1 MAIGKKTADLGMT
14 SYDKLFLEEQE
25 TEQREN
31 IQQILLEELHPF
43 KNHPFRVL
51 DDEKMAETVDSV
63 REFGVLVPA
72 IARPRPEGGYE
83 LIAGHRRHRASVL
96 AGKETMPVIIR
107 DMDDDAATII
117 MVDSNLQRET
127 LLFSEKAWA
136 YRMKLEAMK
145 RQAGRPSS
153 KNYSQVGN
161 NFGSKTSSDALAKQ
175 VGESKNTI
183 FRYIRLTY
191 LVEPLLNL
199 VDEKRLSFN
208 PGVELSYI
216 SEKGQEMICDKLTYE
231 DSFPSIAQAKQL
243 RQLGEDDKLSEKS
256 IMAVMRGEG
265 IERFYPAPVK
275 EEPTPPPAEPEEPKG
290 PEQPEPA
297 VSQQVPELVQPENVV
312 EFPQAPTQ
320 EKLEPG
326 GPAQPEEPAP
336 EIPQPKQEPPTEQME
351 TATPDPAQPSEVPQ
365 IPPEVVAQAVQQAQQ
380 QMTPPPSPPQPAE
393 DEISINITMKKSKF
407 QKYFPKDYTP
417 AQMEQVIIKLLEDW
431 YRKRQIQKG
440 MAR

>member
-1 MAIGKKTADLGMT
+1 MAIGKKTADLGLT
-14 SYDKLFLEEQE
+14 SYDKLFMEEQE
-25 TEQREN
+25 AEQREN
-31 IQQILLEELHPF
+31 IQQIPLEELHPF

-136 YRMKLEAMK
+136 YRMKLEAMNRQGK
-145 RQAGRPSS
+145 RLDLTCGQIDHKLEGKKSR
-153 KNYSQVGN
+153 
-161 NFGSKTSSDALAKQ
+161 DILAEQ
-175 VGESKNTI
+175 VGESAKQI
-183 FRYIRLTY
+183 QRYIRLTY
-191 LVEPLLNL
+191 LVEPLLNF

-216 SEKGQEMICDKLTYE
+216 PEKGQEMICDKLTYE

-256 IMAVMRGEG
+256 IMVVMRGEG
-265 IERFYPAPVK
+265 IEQFYPAPVK
-275 EEPTPPPAEPEEPKG
+275 EEPTPSTAEPEKPKG

-297 VSQQVPELVQPENVV
+297 VSSQQVPEPAQPENVV
-312 EFPQAPTQ
+312 EFPQAPAQ
-320 EKLEPG
+320 EQEEPS
-326 GPAQPEEPAP
+326 GPAQPEAVVP
-336 EIPQPKQEPPTEQME
+336 EIPQSEPEPPAERME
-351 TATPDPAQPSEVPQ
+351 TATPDAAQPSEVPQ

-380 QMTPPPSPPQPAE
+380 QMTPPPPPPQPAE
-393 DEISINITMKKSKF
+393 DEISINITIKKSKF
-407 QKYFPKDYTP
+407 QKYFPKDTTP

-440 MAR
+440 IGR